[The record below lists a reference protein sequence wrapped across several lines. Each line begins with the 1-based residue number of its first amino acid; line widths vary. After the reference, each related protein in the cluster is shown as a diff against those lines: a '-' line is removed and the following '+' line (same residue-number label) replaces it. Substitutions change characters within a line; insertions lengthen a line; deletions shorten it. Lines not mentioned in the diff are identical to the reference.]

1 MTRDQFLVE
10 QEGGDTTQQYGC
22 YSDYSCEAMPCV
34 IDTGERHNCVFA
46 SEGIEKTQCK
56 NWVAVPVFST
66 DFSKWENMGRLLELA
81 EKKGIEIRVET
92 ASVPPNSRRRGRRAR
107 WYIQVGN
114 FHKPNNT
121 LHDTADVLAT
131 LTAYELGWKEVK
143 K

>member
-22 YSDYSCEAMPCV
+22 YSDYSYEAMPCV

-46 SEGIEKTQCK
+46 SKGIEKTQCK
-56 NWVAVPVFST
+56 NWVAVPVFPT
-66 DFSKWENMGRLLELA
+66 DFSKWENFGRLLELA
-81 EKKGIEIRVET
+81 ENKGIEIRVET
-92 ASVPPNSRRRGRRAR
+92 VGVPPNG

-131 LTAYELGWKEVK
+131 LTAYELGWKEAK
-143 K
+143 T